1 MNITLNNRPDTIDR
15 DRITVEELLELRK
28 FTFKMLVVKINN
40 ELVKRHEY
48 VDREIKDG
56 DHVIVLHLMSGG

>member
-1 MNITLNNRPDTIDR
+1 MNITLNNRPDSIDR
-15 DRITVEELLELRK
+15 DTITVEELLELRK

-48 VDREIKDG
+48 VDTEIKDG
-56 DHVIVLHLMSGG
+56 DNVIVLHLMSGG